1 MILMA
6 SRSPDQRWRDIAV
19 RTRGICFIATPHTGA
34 AAASWVNYLKV
45 LLRTSASVA
54 DLEAHNPHLMQLNT
68 EFRRYVDETSLAIR
82 VYCETRQTNGVMVVP
97 AGTAD
102 PGLSRTEA
110 VYLDDDHL
118 SICKPRSRTSQLYE
132 GIRLFVEDGF
142 AEDSPGNPYT
152 TRKNRDEAVPD
163 IARGIPEA
171 TEGLATVAPN
181 PHTTTRPSPS
191 VAAPAPRTAGPIDRA
206 TLVRTVIG
214 FAPGDMATFV
224 TLIEGAAR
232 HVSRHGTVPE
242 QAAELFGWAESSTG
256 PGLEAIRRALED
268 FRRAR

>member
-1 MILMA
+1 MSELIRVSGCENTKRPGDVIFVHGLNGNPREYWQYDKSGWQGDVPPDSFWPKWLGEDLQAEGIKVGVWSLGYDAAPSAWVGHTMPLPQRATNCLDKLKVTRIGGKPIVFVTHSMGGLVVKQMILMA

-68 EFRRYVDETSLAIR
+68 EFRRYVDETSLAIS
-82 VYCETRQTNGVMVVP
+82 VYCETRETSGVMVVP

-102 PGLSRTEA
+102 PGLSKTEA

-132 GIRLFVEDGF
+132 GIRLFVEDCF
-142 AEDSPGNPYT
+142 AGESPANP
-152 TRKNRDEAVPD
+152 
-163 IARGIPEA
+163 
-171 TEGLATVAPN
+171 
-181 PHTTTRPSPS
+181 
-191 VAAPAPRTAGPIDRA
+191 
-206 TLVRTVIG
+206 
-214 FAPGDMATFV
+214 
-224 TLIEGAAR
+224 
-232 HVSRHGTVPE
+232 
-242 QAAELFGWAESSTG
+242 
-256 PGLEAIRRALED
+256 
-268 FRRAR
+268 